1 MKRCPYCSGVIR
13 GRYRVCPHCGSE
25 LREGNWGIIIVVF
38 LTIITV
44 SGAYLYL
51 LGEDG
56 RTRLLRS
63 AHQVVELG
71 EKKLRSLQPKEWI
84 IRAKKKLE
92 RKSEKKVERQFRGE
106 DKGKVEIKLFESG
119 KLSRGMT
126 KDEVRALLGKPE
138 YQKGPVGDP
147 PIERWGYPDQVVVF
161 ESGYVIDSFY
171 RE

>member
-1 MKRCPYCSGVIR
+1 MKRCPYCSGAIR
-13 GRYRVCPHCGSE
+13 GIYRVCPHCGSE
-25 LREGNWGIIIVVF
+25 LREGSWGIIIAIL
-38 LTIITV
+38 LTIIIV
-44 SGAYLYL
+44 FGAYLYL

-56 RTRLLRS
+56 RAKLLQR
-63 AHQVVELG
+63 AQQGVELT
-71 EKKLRSLQPKEWI
+71 EKKLRAIQPKEWL
-84 IRAKKKLE
+84 IRARKKLE

-138 YQKGPVGDP
+138 YQQGPVGDP
-147 PIERWGYPDQVVVF
+147 PIERWGYPDQVIVF

-171 RE
+171 RK